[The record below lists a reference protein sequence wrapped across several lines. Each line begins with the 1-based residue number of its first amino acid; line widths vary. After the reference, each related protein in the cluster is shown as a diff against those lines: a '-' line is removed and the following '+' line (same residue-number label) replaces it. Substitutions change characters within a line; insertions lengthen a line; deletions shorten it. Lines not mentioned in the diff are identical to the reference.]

1 VKKEEAARLLRDEEK
16 KIKYNLAEGGSTPA
30 LYDDI

>member
-1 VKKEEAARLLRDEEK
+1 VRKEDAARLLREEEK
-16 KIKYNLAEGGSTPA
+16 KIKYNLADDGTTPA